1 MKENEDQ
8 TSTTDVSIQRL
19 GRNGYLH
26 RVIPILDKSGKVVQ
40 RVVKPLMVE
49 FRLRDALQTVVGA
62 SILAIPAAYT
72 EEAWNLGRDL
82 PIPNIAAIALM
93 SLLFIGMFVYFNFYK
108 SYIAEFKTQFI
119 VRVLATYLV
128 SFLVVALLLTLI
140 GQAPWG
146 VDTTLALKRIVV
158 VAFPASMSATVTD
171 ALKLR
176 SGRHSGVGPIDP
188 RPGRIACNHSAGR

>member
-1 MKENEDQ
+1 MNDNETD
-8 TSTTDVSIQRL
+8 TPSTDVKIQRL

-26 RVIPILDKSGKVVQ
+26 RVIPIFDKSGAIVQ

-82 PIPNIAAIALM
+82 PIANISAIALL
-93 SLLFIGMFVYFNFYK
+93 SIVFIAMFVYFNFYK
-108 SYIAEFKTQFI
+108 SYIAQYRVQFI
-119 VRVLATYLV
+119 VRVTSTYVV
-128 SFLVVALLLTLI
+128 SIVVVAILLTI
-140 GQAPWG
+140 IEQCPWG
-146 VDTTLALKRIVV
+146 IDNVLALKRIVV

-171 ALKLR
+171 ALK
-176 SGRHSGVGPIDP
+176 
-188 RPGRIACNHSAGR
+188 

>member
-1 MKENEDQ
+1 MDDNEIDAP
-8 TSTTDVSIQRL
+8 STDVKIQRL

-26 RVIPILDKSGKVVQ
+26 RVIPIFDKSGTIVQ

-82 PIPNIAAIALM
+82 PIANISAIALL
-93 SLLFIGMFVYFNFYK
+93 SIVFIAMFVYFNFYK
-108 SYIAEFKTQFI
+108 GYIAEFRVQFI
-119 VRVLATYLV
+119 LRVTSTYIV
-128 SFLVVALLLTLI
+128 SIVVVAILLTII
-140 GQAPWG
+140 GQCPWG
-146 VDTTLALKRIVV
+146 IDNVLALKRIVV

-171 ALKLR
+171 ALK
-176 SGRHSGVGPIDP
+176 
-188 RPGRIACNHSAGR
+188 